1 PGLTEGVIASPE
13 GFALVSDR
21 LWRSKF
27 DADPDLVGKT
37 IRLNEEPFT
46 LIGIMPAGF
55 NFPDG
60 VDLWTPAPISA
71 TRSNAYLKVIGR
83 LKSGVAPERAQADLD
98 VIAKQLALEFPQ
110 GRNASADAGVKIIP
124 LHEQL
129 AGKLRPALLVFLG
142 AVCFVLLIACANVA
156 NLLIARAALRNREM
170 GVRSGLGAGS
180 GRIVRQLLTES
191 LLLALAGG
199 ALGLLLAYLILNVFL
214 STAPAAIPR
223 LADISIDRQVLGF
236 TLLISLVT
244 GVIFGIV
251 PAVQGSNASLSETL
265 KEGGRSTLGP
275 TRHRLRSGLV
285 IAEIALAL
293 VLLIGAGLLSA
304 TFLRL
309 TRIDLGFQT
318 DNTVTMAVDLPPS
331 LYTTSAQAMNYLD
344 RALNKIRTVPGVRL
358 TAATNAVPLGN
369 GLHIRGD
376 LTVEGLA

>member
-1 PGLTEGVIASPE
+1 MEVPENMARKFRSILRALLRKTTIERELDRELRYHLERQIDANLRKGLSPKEARRLALKDFGGLEKVKEECRETRPGTLFEQSWQDLRYGARVLRSSPGFTVVALVCLALGIGATTAMFSVVSAVLLRPLPFPNPDRLMMVFAAMKEDTGGAKPTSVSGPDFRQWRNRNQSFEELGAFFGPGVSSLSGAGEPVRVRSAQVTAGLFRVMGTGPARGRLFSEDDQGAEIPGLTEGVIASPE

-129 AGKLRPALLVFLG
+129 AGKVRPALLVFLG
-142 AVCFVLLIACANVA
+142 
-156 NLLIARAALRNREM
+156 
-170 GVRSGLGAGS
+170 
-180 GRIVRQLLTES
+180 
-191 LLLALAGG
+191 
-199 ALGLLLAYLILNVFL
+199 
-214 STAPAAIPR
+214 
-223 LADISIDRQVLGF
+223 
-236 TLLISLVT
+236 
-244 GVIFGIV
+244 
-251 PAVQGSNASLSETL
+251 
-265 KEGGRSTLGP
+265 
-275 TRHRLRSGLV
+275 
-285 IAEIALAL
+285 
-293 VLLIGAGLLSA
+293 
-304 TFLRL
+304 
-309 TRIDLGFQT
+309 
-318 DNTVTMAVDLPPS
+318 
-331 LYTTSAQAMNYLD
+331 
-344 RALNKIRTVPGVRL
+344 
-358 TAATNAVPLGN
+358 
-369 GLHIRGD
+369 
-376 LTVEGLA
+376 